1 MTAAVATFRTLRLRR
16 LLGPGLIALAMLAM
30 LIALGTWQLHRLAW
44 KQAILARIEAAER
57 APAVAL
63 PAEPSP
69 FEKVRLTGRL
79 RGDRV
84 AWYGAEVRDTRAG
97 PRLGAQLIE
106 PLERAGEPPVLVDR
120 GWVPLPAPPL
130 PDQGGETSIDG
141 YIHPAERPGLF
152 SAADDPAGRRFY
164 TLEPMAIGAALGLKQ
179 VAPFVLVALGPETG
193 ALPDPAHHLP
203 QPPNNH
209 LGYALTWY
217 GLALALIGVFTAWV
231 RSVLRE

>member
-1 MTAAVATFRTLRLRR
+1 MTVAVATFRANRLRR
-16 LLGPGLIALAMLAM
+16 LLWPGTMALGMLAV

-44 KQAILARIEAAER
+44 KEGLLARIAAAER

-63 PAEPSP
+63 PAQPSP

-79 RGDRV
+79 RADLS

-97 PRLGAQLIE
+97 PQLGAQLIE
-106 PLERAGEPPVLVDR
+106 PLERPGDVPVLVDR
-120 GWVPLPAPPL
+120 GWMPLPAPPL

-141 YIHPAERPGLF
+141 YVHAAERQHWF
-152 SAADDPAGRRFY
+152 SAADDPAGRHFY
-164 TLEPMAIGAALGLKQ
+164 TLEPAAIGAALGLKQ
-179 VAPFVLVALGPETG
+179 VAPFVLVALGPESG

-209 LGYALTWY
+209 LNYALTWF
-217 GLALALIGVFTAWV
+217 ALALGLVAVFAAWA
-231 RSVLRE
+231 RSVLRA